1 MKLFGKLK
9 EQFVT
14 EALPLVRATAPEDYY
29 ATQHQFKDALSGLR
43 QFLAIES
50 PLKMMKNVFYFTLKS
65 ICVLKIF
72 KLFSWLFGHVE
83 KRLD

>member
-9 EQFVT
+9 EQFLT

-50 PLKMMKNVFYFTLKS
+50 PLFYFTLKG

>member
-29 ATQHQFKDALSGLR
+29 ATQHQFKDAIS
-43 QFLAIES
+43 FLAIES
-50 PLKMMKNVFYFTLKS
+50 PLKMMKNVFYFTLKG

-72 KLFSWLFGHVE
+72 KLFS
-83 KRLD
+83 